1 MVVFNTRQNRQ
12 LYNQLDMETPL
23 PPISYS
29 RFSSWHPKNGPSGC
43 FPTSIAAAFAA
54 PQAAQTDRVITG
66 KKIHFLFSSLML
78 IINTNSCSSLPR
90 KKKKK
95 SNKTTGDCFK
105 GSKTSL
111 LIIDYIGSSLSRLAR
126 SSFSS
131 CLGALLHRRVCFFF
145 FFFFFKNG

>member
-1 MVVFNTRQNRQ
+1 VVVFNTRQNRQ

-78 IINTNSCSSLPR
+78 IIYTNSCSSLPR
-90 KKKKK
+90 KKREEVKQ
-95 SNKTTGDCFK
+95 NNWR
-105 GSKTSL
+105 L
-111 LIIDYIGSSLSRLAR
+111 L
-126 SSFSS
+126 
-131 CLGALLHRRVCFFF
+131 
-145 FFFFFKNG
+145 

>member
-1 MVVFNTRQNRQ
+1 VVVFNTRQNRQ

-66 KKIHFLFSSLML
+66 KKKNTFS
-78 IINTNSCSSLPR
+78 
-90 KKKKK
+90 
-95 SNKTTGDCFK
+95 
-105 GSKTSL
+105 
-111 LIIDYIGSSLSRLAR
+111 
-126 SSFSS
+126 
-131 CLGALLHRRVCFFF
+131 FFF
-145 FFFFFKNG
+145 FSHVDYIHQLLFKPPSEKKRRSQTKQLATALKGQRHPC

>member
-1 MVVFNTRQNRQ
+1 
-12 LYNQLDMETPL
+12 
-23 PPISYS
+23 
-29 RFSSWHPKNGPSGC
+29 
-43 FPTSIAAAFAA
+43 
-54 PQAAQTDRVITG
+54 
-66 KKIHFLFSSLML
+66 ML
-78 IINTNSCSSLPR
+78 IIYTNSCSSLPR

-145 FFFFFKNG
+145 FFFFLKMAKRFAARHLLAWRVVAGVHMQRSAHVVILI